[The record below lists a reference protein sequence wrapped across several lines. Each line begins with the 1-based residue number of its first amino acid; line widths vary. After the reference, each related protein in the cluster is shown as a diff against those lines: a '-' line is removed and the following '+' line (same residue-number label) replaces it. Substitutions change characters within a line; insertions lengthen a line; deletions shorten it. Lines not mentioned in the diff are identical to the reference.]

1 MSNEMKVIM
10 ERWDKF
16 VVEEEKPSNW
26 ATWRVLHDTI
36 ELVKAQKKGEE
47 TVERKKALLKIA
59 GKQGAKFAL
68 SFLGPLGAAIDSSME
83 AAEVIKDMVKTYAKE
98 DDSKTKQNPL
108 LDLFNLDDGFE
119 DLIDDNIED
128 KFIQKMIDEIPAH
141 IEKHPDQV
149 IPDFD
154 KVIQA
159 WLPTIELGGTMD
171 NNVIK
176 QKETK

>member
-1 MSNEMKVIM
+1 MSKDMKVIM
-10 ERWDKF
+10 ERWDRF

-36 ELVKAQKKGEE
+36 ELIKAQKRGEK
-47 TVERKKALLKIA
+47 TAERKKALLKMA

-83 AAEVIKDMVKTYAKE
+83 AIEVISDMVKTYAQA

-128 KFIQKMIDEIPAH
+128 KFIQKMIDEIPNH
-141 IEKHPDQV
+141 IKKHPDQV

-154 KVIQA
+154 KVMQA
-159 WLPTIELGGTMD
+159 WLPKQNIGGTTD

-176 QKETK
+176 QKEK